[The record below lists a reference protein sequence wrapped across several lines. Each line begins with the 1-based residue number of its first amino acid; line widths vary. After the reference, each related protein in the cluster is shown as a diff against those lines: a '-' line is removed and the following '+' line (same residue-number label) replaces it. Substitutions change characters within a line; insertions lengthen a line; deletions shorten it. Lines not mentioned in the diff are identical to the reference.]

1 MACLII
7 GIVWV
12 CLRFIAQILN
22 AIFGGGKKEWGCLSW
37 LVFVIGWLGNI
48 ALLIIGA
55 CTV

>member
-22 AIFGGGKKEWGCLSW
+22 AIFGGGKKEWGCLWW
-37 LVFVIGWLGNI
+37 LVWVIGWLGNI